1 MELQILKSGISK
13 PSELVLNSRK
23 HCLKMTMRFSVFKI
37 LDAGNFTFQIFSV
50 SDQEIKSSRHCEHG
64 THGCCEEDPEVKVAV
79 VLIDVQL
86 GVKFSILKSG
96 ISNSSELVLNSRKH
110 CLKTTM

>member
-1 MELQILKSGISK
+1 M
-13 PSELVLNSRK
+13 
-23 HCLKMTMRFSVFKI
+23 FFKI
-37 LDAGNFTFQIFSV
+37 SDAGNFTFQIFSV
-50 SDQEIKSSRHCEHG
+50 SDQEIKTSRHCEHG

-110 CLKTTM
+110 CLKMTMRFSVFFFNFGRWKFNFSNIFCFGSGNKIK

>member
-1 MELQILKSGISK
+1 M
-13 PSELVLNSRK
+13 RK
-23 HCLKMTMRFSVFKI
+23 
-37 LDAGNFTFQIFSV
+37 FTFQIFSV

-110 CLKTTM
+110 CLKMAMRFSDLENMRFGKYEVRKCTFLIFSVPEQ